1 MAEESQDDQPSSVSN
16 TQIHKEI
23 RCVCAL
29 FVAANQR
36 RDRLPLKT
44 ATRVGFLP
52 FSQLKM
58 CCLVEI
64 KKLRLKSLK

>member
-1 MAEESQDDQPSSVSN
+1 MAVESQDDQPSFVSN

-36 RDRLPLKT
+36 RDRLPLSMQSHCLCGTKY
-44 ATRVGFLP
+44 ARDFLQP
-52 FSQLKM
+52 VLK
-58 CCLVEI
+58 V
-64 KKLRLKSLK
+64 S